1 MGVDRSTGSHL
12 LYYEPLIEVI
22 TTQSLWYIV
31 CIIWN
36 RCMNLGL
43 ISNQWLLTC
52 TLSENRNRIIYFD
65 TGFIFLHRYFRG
77 RHLLGTATIISLSA
91 FAFLFFHLTSSWGQL
106 INIMWM
112 VIAGVLNCGV
122 DPILSGSLATE
133 LGDGYNA
140 QGSMSGIINGRWSY
154 LDITCSNNETGNV
167 WECMTQWWI
176 FMAWFWNNRAF
187 SQGVKM

>member
-22 TTQSLWYIV
+22 TTQSLWYI
-31 CIIWN
+31 IIWN
-36 RCMNLGL
+36 RRMNPGL
-43 ISNQWLLTC
+43 INNQWLLTC
-52 TLSENRNRIIYFD
+52 TPSGNRNRIIYFN

-106 INIMWM
+106 INIIWM
-112 VIAGVLNCGV
+112 VIAGILNCGV

-140 QGSMSGIINGRWSY
+140 QGSMSGIINGKFMGSVNVDGDSWGIELWCGPYSIWVIGNWAGGW
-154 LDITCSNNETGNV
+154 LQCTGLYVRNY
-167 WECMTQWWI
+167 
-176 FMAWFWNNRAF
+176 
-187 SQGVKM
+187 